1 MQWWNDLLDWIA
13 SDDGWRIISGA
24 VIPFVAI
31 VLAGIIGAAIGRG
44 GVKRLVEQRDRETR
58 VAAVAALVT
67 AGQNAARWH
76 SQGADAREHAQQI
89 ASEADVAVR
98 LLPVT
103 GADVAA
109 DWAKHQLEAMRVNSV
124 NFSIPMEETLAEY
137 QSRLVAWLR
146 RPRRAGKL
154 FATDLDRWDSQVLL
168 PEPSAAPPSA
178 PTPAAERAETS
189 QRTEVLPDAA
199 R

>member
-103 GADVAA
+103 GADIAA